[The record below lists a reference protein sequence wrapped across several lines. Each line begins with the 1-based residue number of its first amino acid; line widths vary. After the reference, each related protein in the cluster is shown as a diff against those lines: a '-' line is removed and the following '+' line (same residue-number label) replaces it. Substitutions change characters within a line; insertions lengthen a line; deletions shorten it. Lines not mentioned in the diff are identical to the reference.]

1 MQELHVK
8 IVLLCSGKFSQ
19 ARSCMVCMTESEF
32 WFSVKNYNRGYNR
45 EDHISLLY
53 YE

>member
-1 MQELHVK
+1 
-8 IVLLCSGKFSQ
+8 
-19 ARSCMVCMTESEF
+19 MVCMIESEF

-45 EDHISLLY
+45 EDYISLLY